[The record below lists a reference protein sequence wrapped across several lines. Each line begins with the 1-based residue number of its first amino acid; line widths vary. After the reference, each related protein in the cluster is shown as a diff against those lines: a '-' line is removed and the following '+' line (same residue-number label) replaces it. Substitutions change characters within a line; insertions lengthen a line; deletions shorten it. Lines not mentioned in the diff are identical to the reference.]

1 MRLRRAGTT
10 AAAHTVPRKPRAYE
24 ESINSRRNGR
34 ANRVASPKKRE
45 QEIID
50 AAAEIFHRQGYSD
63 TSVQN
68 VADAVGILKGSLYY
82 YIDSKDDLLYR
93 VLLEVHDAAHM
104 ILEEVAAMEGLSPL
118 ERLDAYVR
126 RHVEYNI
133 ENLTKIAV
141 YYHDYKLLTPERR
154 AEIRRQRRLYE
165 DFVEGLVSEAQQQGE
180 VAADLDPAVL
190 SYCLFGALNSVYT
203 WYRPGRKVS
212 ATQLADTLARF
223 VLSAVRTD

>member
-1 MRLRRAGTT
+1 MATKNK
-10 AAAHTVPRKPRAYE
+10 APEPPRSR
-24 ESINSRRNGR
+24 RRNGR
-34 ANRVASPKKRE
+34 ENRAASPKKRE

-93 VLLEVHDAAHM
+93 VLLEVHDAAHT
-104 ILEEVAAMEGLSPL
+104 ILEEVAAMDELSPL

-126 RHVEYNI
+126 RHVEYNTR
-133 ENLTKIAV
+133 NLTKIAV
-141 YYHDYKLLTPERR
+141 YYHDYKLLAPERR
-154 AEIRRQRRLYE
+154 AEIRRQRKLYE
-165 DFVEGLVSEAQQQGE
+165 DFVEGLIRDAQEQGE

-190 SYCLFGALNSVYT
+190 AYCLFGALNSVYT
-203 WYRPGRKVS
+203 WYRPAGKVS
-212 ATQLADTLARF
+212 AAQLEDTLARF
-223 VLSAVRTD
+223 VLAGVRTS

>member
-1 MRLRRAGTT
+1 MAARPKTT
-10 AAAHTVPRKPRAYE
+10 ETPSSR
-24 ESINSRRNGR
+24 RRNGR
-34 ANRVASPKKRE
+34 ENRSGSPKKRE

-68 VADAVGILKGSLYY
+68 VANAVGILKGSLYY

-93 VLLEVHDAAHM
+93 VLLEVHDAAHT
-104 ILEEVAAMEGLSPL
+104 ILEEVAAMDELSPL
-118 ERLDAYVR
+118 EKLDAYVR
-126 RHVEYNI
+126 RHVEYNTR
-133 ENLTKIAV
+133 NLTKIAV
-141 YYHDYKLLTPERR
+141 YYHDYKLLAPERR
-154 AEIRRQRRLYE
+154 AEIRRQRKLYE
-165 DFVEGLVSEAQQQGE
+165 DFVEGLISEAQQQGE

-203 WYRPGRKVS
+203 WYRPGGKVS

-223 VLSAVRTD
+223 VLAGVRTG